1 MNAAAA
7 RLREL
12 IVGPDLLVCP
22 VIHDG
27 LTAKLAQEAGFP
39 VALMGGFGVAGTV
52 YGLPDVG
59 LIGFNEM
66 VEQLRRLTAAAPG
79 FPVVADGDTGYGN
92 AMNVRRTVFEYARAG
107 AACVLIEDQQWP
119 KKCGHIGGPRQVI
132 PRDEA
137 RMKIRAAVEAA
148 READI
153 LVLARTDARGGLG
166 LDEALA
172 RGRAFAEEG
181 ADIVF
186 LEALQSKDELKAY
199 ADALAD
205 RAPWA
210 NMMPKTPLVSR
221 DELHRMGFKFVT
233 YNTALATII
242 QAVKDSFAALVKDDM
257 AHAPTM
263 APFDEVQR
271 AVGLPDY
278 NALEVRYATEK

>member
-107 AACVLIEDQQWP
+107 AACVLIEDQ
-119 KKCGHIGGPRQVI
+119 
-132 PRDEA
+132 
-137 RMKIRAAVEAA
+137 
-148 READI
+148 
-153 LVLARTDARGGLG
+153 
-166 LDEALA
+166 
-172 RGRAFAEEG
+172 
-181 ADIVF
+181 
-186 LEALQSKDELKAY
+186 
-199 ADALAD
+199 
-205 RAPWA
+205 
-210 NMMPKTPLVSR
+210 
-221 DELHRMGFKFVT
+221 
-233 YNTALATII
+233 
-242 QAVKDSFAALVKDDM
+242 
-257 AHAPTM
+257 
-263 APFDEVQR
+263 
-271 AVGLPDY
+271 
-278 NALEVRYATEK
+278 